1 MSNNHGDIVI
11 EAPAGYKW
19 DEGTL
24 KKITYVA
31 EAGGVKYDALQKAID
46 AAKSKAVVTMLAD
59 TRENVTI
66 STPYNGLMLHA
77 SAAALGGRAYL
88 FSGPCGRGKSTHT
101 RLWQQTFGEAV
112 QVFNDDKPALRRL
125 DGRWYAYGT
134 PWCGK
139 DGINLNQKWPL
150 GGICFLEKSQ
160 ENRIRRPPELR
171 NHAPRGGGGRTMKL
185 KENFVL
191 RQVAGSY
198 AVLAVGAAS
207 VDFNGMLT
215 LNESGALLWRAL
227 EQGADRP
234 RSSPPSPQNTTYPT
248 HRPNRISTNFCPPCK
263 KPGAWRRKSAHT
275 RSCRGGRLCPP
286 AGCSVFSK
294 IHGESV
300 CSFPCGGRGRCL
312 HRPVAQLQICLN
324 VP

>member
-31 EAGGVKYDALQKAID
+31 EAGGVKYDSLQKAID

-150 GGICFLEKSQ
+150 GGICFLGKSQ
-160 ENRIRRPPELR
+160 ENRIRRLPAAEALPLI
-171 NHAPRGGGGRTMKL
+171 
-185 KENFVL
+185 
-191 RQVAGSY
+191 
-198 AVLAVGAAS
+198 LA
-207 VDFNGMLT
+207 
-215 LNESGALLWRAL
+215 
-227 EQGADRP
+227 Q
-234 RSSPPSPQNTTYPT
+234 TTYRLPPQYMELLLASLDSLLREIPVFLLEN
-248 HRPNRISTNFCPPCK
+248 RPEEAAARLSFETM
-263 KPGAWRRKSAHT
+263 RRAAEEE
-275 RSCRGGRLCPP
+275 GL
-286 AGCSVFSK
+286 
-294 IHGESV
+294 
-300 CSFPCGGRGRCL
+300 
-312 HRPVAQLQICLN
+312 
-324 VP
+324 

>member
-11 EAPAGYKW
+11 EAPASYKW
-19 DEGTL
+19 VEGTL
-24 KKITYVA
+24 TKITYVA
-31 EAGGVKYDALQKAID
+31 EAGDVKYESLQKAID

-160 ENRIRRPPELR
+160 ENRIRRL
-171 NHAPRGGGGRTMKL
+171 
-185 KENFVL
+185 
-191 RQVAGSY
+191 S
-198 AVLAVGAAS
+198 AAE
-207 VDFNGMLT
+207 DLT
-215 LNESGALLWRAL
+215 LILA
-227 EQGADRP
+227 Q
-234 RSSPPSPQNTTYPT
+234 TTYRLPPQYMELLLASLDSLLREIPVFLLEN
-248 HRPNRISTNFCPPCK
+248 RPEEAAARLSFETM
-263 KPGAWRRKSAHT
+263 RRAAEE
-275 RSCRGGRLCPP
+275 GGL
-286 AGCSVFSK
+286 
-294 IHGESV
+294 
-300 CSFPCGGRGRCL
+300 
-312 HRPVAQLQICLN
+312 
-324 VP
+324 

>member
-31 EAGGVKYDALQKAID
+31 EAGGVKYESLQKAID

-77 SAAALGGRAYL
+77 SAAALGGRACL

-160 ENRIRRPPELR
+160 ENRIRRLPAAEALPLI
-171 NHAPRGGGGRTMKL
+171 
-185 KENFVL
+185 
-191 RQVAGSY
+191 
-198 AVLAVGAAS
+198 LA
-207 VDFNGMLT
+207 
-215 LNESGALLWRAL
+215 
-227 EQGADRP
+227 Q
-234 RSSPPSPQNTTYPT
+234 TTYRLQP
-248 HRPNRISTNFCPPCK
+248 HSMELLLASLDSLLREIPVFLLENRSEEAAARLSFETM
-263 KPGAWRRKSAHT
+263 RRAAEEE
-275 RSCRGGRLCPP
+275 GL
-286 AGCSVFSK
+286 
-294 IHGESV
+294 
-300 CSFPCGGRGRCL
+300 
-312 HRPVAQLQICLN
+312 
-324 VP
+324 

>member
-31 EAGGVKYDALQKAID
+31 EAGGVKYESLQKAID

-77 SAAALGGRAYL
+77 SSAALGGRAYL

-125 DGRWYAYGT
+125 DGCWYAYGM

-160 ENRIRRPPELR
+160 ENRIRRLPAAEALPLI
-171 NHAPRGGGGRTMKL
+171 
-185 KENFVL
+185 
-191 RQVAGSY
+191 
-198 AVLAVGAAS
+198 LA
-207 VDFNGMLT
+207 
-215 LNESGALLWRAL
+215 
-227 EQGADRP
+227 Q
-234 RSSPPSPQNTTYPT
+234 TTYRLQP
-248 HRPNRISTNFCPPCK
+248 HSMELLLASLDSLLREIPVFLLENRPEEAAARLSFETM
-263 KPGAWRRKSAHT
+263 RRAAEEE
-275 RSCRGGRLCPP
+275 GL
-286 AGCSVFSK
+286 
-294 IHGESV
+294 
-300 CSFPCGGRGRCL
+300 
-312 HRPVAQLQICLN
+312 
-324 VP
+324 

>member
-19 DEGTL
+19 DKGTL
-24 KKITYVA
+24 TKITYVA
-31 EAGGVKYDALQKAID
+31 EAGGVKYDSLQAAID
-46 AAKSKAVVTMLAD
+46 AAKAKAVVTMLAD

-160 ENRIRRPPELR
+160 ENRIRRLPAAEALPLI
-171 NHAPRGGGGRTMKL
+171 
-185 KENFVL
+185 
-191 RQVAGSY
+191 
-198 AVLAVGAAS
+198 LA
-207 VDFNGMLT
+207 
-215 LNESGALLWRAL
+215 
-227 EQGADRP
+227 Q
-234 RSSPPSPQNTTYPT
+234 TTYRLPPQYMELLLASLDSLLREIPVFLLEN
-248 HRPNRISTNFCPPCK
+248 RPEEAAARLSFETM
-263 KPGAWRRKSAHT
+263 RRAAEEE
-275 RSCRGGRLCPP
+275 GL
-286 AGCSVFSK
+286 
-294 IHGESV
+294 
-300 CSFPCGGRGRCL
+300 
-312 HRPVAQLQICLN
+312 
-324 VP
+324 

>member
-19 DEGTL
+19 DKGTL
-24 KKITYVA
+24 TKITYVT
-31 EAGGVKYDALQKAID
+31 EAGGVKYDSLQAAID

-77 SAAALGGRAYL
+77 SAAALEGRAYL

-150 GGICFLEKSQ
+150 GGICFLEKAQ
-160 ENRIRRPPELR
+160 ENRIRRLPPAEALPLILAQTTYRLQPHSMELLLASLDSLLR
-171 NHAPRGGGGRTMKL
+171 EIPVFL
-185 KENFVL
+185 LEN
-191 RQVAGSY
+191 RPEE
-198 AVLAVGAAS
+198 AA
-207 VDFNGMLT
+207 
-215 LNESGALLWRAL
+215 ALLSYDTMRRAAEEEGL
-227 EQGADRP
+227 
-234 RSSPPSPQNTTYPT
+234 
-248 HRPNRISTNFCPPCK
+248 
-263 KPGAWRRKSAHT
+263 
-275 RSCRGGRLCPP
+275 
-286 AGCSVFSK
+286 
-294 IHGESV
+294 
-300 CSFPCGGRGRCL
+300 
-312 HRPVAQLQICLN
+312 
-324 VP
+324 

>member
-31 EAGGVKYDALQKAID
+31 EAGGVKYESLQKAID

-77 SAAALGGRAYL
+77 SAAALGGRACL

-150 GGICFLEKSQ
+150 GGICFLEQAQ
-160 ENRIRRPPELR
+160 ENRIRRLSAAEALPLI
-171 NHAPRGGGGRTMKL
+171 
-185 KENFVL
+185 
-191 RQVAGSY
+191 
-198 AVLAVGAAS
+198 LA
-207 VDFNGMLT
+207 
-215 LNESGALLWRAL
+215 
-227 EQGADRP
+227 Q
-234 RSSPPSPQNTTYPT
+234 TTYHLQPQSMELLLT
-248 HRPNRISTNFCPPCK
+248 SLDKLLREIPVFLLENRPEEAAARLSFETM
-263 KPGAWRRKSAHT
+263 RRAAEEE
-275 RSCRGGRLCPP
+275 GL
-286 AGCSVFSK
+286 
-294 IHGESV
+294 
-300 CSFPCGGRGRCL
+300 
-312 HRPVAQLQICLN
+312 
-324 VP
+324 

>member
-19 DEGTL
+19 DKGTL
-24 KKITYVA
+24 TKITYVA
-31 EAGGVKYDALQKAID
+31 EAGGVKYESLQKAID

-160 ENRIRRPPELR
+160 ENRIRRLSAAEALPLI
-171 NHAPRGGGGRTMKL
+171 
-185 KENFVL
+185 
-191 RQVAGSY
+191 
-198 AVLAVGAAS
+198 LA
-207 VDFNGMLT
+207 
-215 LNESGALLWRAL
+215 
-227 EQGADRP
+227 Q
-234 RSSPPSPQNTTYPT
+234 TTYRLPPQYMELLLASLDSLL
-248 HRPNRISTNFCPPCK
+248 REIPVFLLENRSEEAAARLSFETM
-263 KPGAWRRKSAHT
+263 RRAEEEE
-275 RSCRGGRLCPP
+275 GL
-286 AGCSVFSK
+286 
-294 IHGESV
+294 
-300 CSFPCGGRGRCL
+300 
-312 HRPVAQLQICLN
+312 
-324 VP
+324 

>member
-19 DEGTL
+19 VEGTL
-24 KKITYVA
+24 TKITYVA
-31 EAGGVKYDALQKAID
+31 EAGGVKYESLQKAID

-77 SAAALGGRAYL
+77 SAAALGGRACL

-160 ENRIRRPPELR
+160 ENRIRRLPAAEALPLI
-171 NHAPRGGGGRTMKL
+171 
-185 KENFVL
+185 
-191 RQVAGSY
+191 
-198 AVLAVGAAS
+198 LA
-207 VDFNGMLT
+207 
-215 LNESGALLWRAL
+215 
-227 EQGADRP
+227 Q
-234 RSSPPSPQNTTYPT
+234 TTYRLQP
-248 HRPNRISTNFCPPCK
+248 HSMELLLASLDSLLREIPVFLLENRPEEAAARLSFETM
-263 KPGAWRRKSAHT
+263 RRAEEEE
-275 RSCRGGRLCPP
+275 GL
-286 AGCSVFSK
+286 
-294 IHGESV
+294 
-300 CSFPCGGRGRCL
+300 
-312 HRPVAQLQICLN
+312 
-324 VP
+324 